1 MVIVKSLFWISVL
14 MIFYAYLGYPIL
26 LWIISGFKNSQRKT
40 ELKRFEPKVSLL
52 ISVYNEESVIEDKIL
67 NSLTLDYPKNLFE
80 IVVISDGSNDRT
92 HAIAAGYASKGVF
105 LRHYEGRS
113 GKTACLNK
121 AVPLAKGDIIVFS
134 DANSKYDKAAIKR
147 LVNNFIDET
156 IGFVTGTTKYI
167 SNDGERILD
176 SIGVYSRIEEFTKR
190 LESNIGSCVGADGA
204 IFAIRKH
211 LYRSL
216 KDFDINDFVVPL
228 NVIKQGFRGVFEE
241 EAFCIEKTAKSTK
254 GEFNRQVR
262 ITNRTIRAIVNNRKL
277 FNPFEFGIFSFQLLS
292 HKVCKLMVP
301 FFMLLFFF
309 TNLLL
314 IRDSFLYIFILGI
327 QVFVY
332 LASMLKDLW
341 QRSKGINRLIS
352 MFHTFT
358 IINMAIL
365 WGWVKYLKGET
376 YVTWTT
382 TR

>member
-67 NSLTLDYPKNLFE
+67 NSLTLDYPKDLFE

-92 HAIAAGYASKGVF
+92 HAIAAGYAPKGVF

-176 SIGVYSRIEEFTKR
+176 SIGVYSRIEQFTKR

-228 NVIKQGFRGVFEE
+228 NVIKQRFRGVFEE
-241 EAFCIEKTAKSTK
+241 EAFCMEKTAKSTK

>member
-176 SIGVYSRIEEFTKR
+176 SIGVYSRIEQFTKR

>member
-176 SIGVYSRIEEFTKR
+176 SIGVYSRIEQFTKR

-228 NVIKQGFRGVFEE
+228 NVIKQRFRGVFEE
-241 EAFCIEKTAKSTK
+241 EAFCMEKTAKSTK

>member
-92 HAIAAGYASKGVF
+92 RAIAAGYAPKGVF

-176 SIGVYSRIEEFTKR
+176 SIGVYSRIEQFTKR

-228 NVIKQGFRGVFEE
+228 NVIKQRFRGVFEE

>member
-1 MVIVKSLFWISVL
+1 

-176 SIGVYSRIEEFTKR
+176 SIGVYSRIEQFTKR

>member
-176 SIGVYSRIEEFTKR
+176 SIGAYSRIEQFTKR
-190 LESNIGSCVGADGA
+190 LESKIGSCVGADGA

-228 NVIKQGFRGVFEE
+228 NIIKQGFRGVFEE
-241 EAFCIEKTAKSTK
+241 EAFCMEKTAKSTK